1 MTRAH
6 RFLLYLY
13 SSRNIVGCSLSL
25 LGIGAYLG
33 GLIDQWWLPISTGLY
48 AAGALL
54 VPSQGLIDLD
64 IYQQYDDQ
72 RLVEGL
78 ERLISQTREQ
88 LPAEAVA
95 VLQQIPGTLQ
105 SLQPRLTGS
114 DNSPMLPPDQ
124 IQTVIGAITRDL
136 PQTLAGYLR
145 LPTAFASFHQLEKG
159 KTAKDLLLEQL
170 HLLKGQLDK
179 IAEAAYKDDAEALLS
194 NGQYLKEKFHAPIY
208 LA

>member
-13 SSRNIVGCSLSL
+13 SSRNIVGCCLAL

-33 GLIDQWWLPISTGLY
+33 GLIDQWWLPISMGLY

-78 ERLISQTREQ
+78 ERLINQTSRQ
-88 LPAEAVA
+88 LPTEAVA
-95 VLQQIPGTLQ
+95 VLQQIPPTLQ

-114 DNSPMLPPDQ
+114 DNSLPPDQ

-145 LPTAFASFHQLEKG
+145 LPTAFASFHPLEQG

-170 HLLKGQLDK
+170 KLLKGQLDK
-179 IAEAAYKDDAEALLS
+179 IAEAAFKDDAEALLS
-194 NGQYLKEKFHAPIY
+194 NGQYLKEKFHAPSY
-208 LA
+208 LS

>member
-13 SSRNIVGCSLSL
+13 SSRNIVGCCLAL

-33 GLIDQWWLPISTGLY
+33 GLIDQWWLPISMGLY

-78 ERLISQTREQ
+78 ERLINQTSRQ

-95 VLQQIPGTLQ
+95 VLQQIPPTLQ

-114 DNSPMLPPDQ
+114 DNSLPSDQ

-145 LPTAFASFHQLEKG
+145 LPTAFASFHPLEQG

-170 HLLKGQLDK
+170 KLLKGQLDK
-179 IAEAAYKDDAEALLS
+179 IAEAAFKDDAEALLS
-194 NGQYLKEKFHAPIY
+194 NGQYLKEKFHAPSY
-208 LA
+208 LS